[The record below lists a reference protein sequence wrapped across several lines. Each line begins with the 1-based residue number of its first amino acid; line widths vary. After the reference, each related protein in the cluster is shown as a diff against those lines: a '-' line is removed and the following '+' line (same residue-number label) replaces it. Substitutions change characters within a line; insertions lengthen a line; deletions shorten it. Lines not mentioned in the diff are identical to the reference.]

1 MKKFYYVSQTGE
13 SQGPLSLKE
22 MKSEMESLRGI
33 ISSET
38 EVCEEGGTAWISL
51 ASALKQFNQ
60 AEQQV
65 QSKVEYQASSVQETT
80 HGDRSPP
87 TIGALDTSGR
97 VERRSPWAILQFICG
112 GICIIVGFVLLNKS
126 ITRIAG
132 GAFFLIGIQAFFV
145 GFLINVFTDIR
156 WFLQESLKVQKDQAG
171 GK

>member
-1 MKKFYYVSQTGE
+1 MKKFYYVSKTGE
-13 SQGPLSLKE
+13 PQGPLSLKE

-38 EVCEEGGTAWISL
+38 EVCEEGGTNWITL
-51 ASALKQFNQ
+51 ASALKQLHQ

-65 QSKVEYQASSVQETT
+65 QSKVEHQASSVQETT
-80 HGDRSPP
+80 YGDRSPP
-87 TIGALDTSGR
+87 SIGALDTSGR

-112 GICIIVGFVLLNKS
+112 VICIIAGLALLDDRRTQ
-126 ITRIAG
+126 ITG
-132 GAFFLIGIQAFFV
+132 GALIVIGVQAFFV

>member
-1 MKKFYYVSQTGE
+1 MKKFYYVSKTGE
-13 SQGPLSLKE
+13 PQGPLSLKE

-38 EVCEEGGTAWISL
+38 EVCEEGGTNWITL
-51 ASALKQFNQ
+51 ASALKQFHQ

-65 QSKVEYQASSVQETT
+65 QSKVEHQSSSVQETT
-80 HGDRSPP
+80 YGDRSPP
-87 TIGALDTSGR
+87 SISALDTSGR
-97 VERRSPWAILQFICG
+97 VERRSPWAILQFFCG
-112 GICIIVGFVLLNKS
+112 AICIFAGFPILNKS
-126 ITRIAG
+126 PIAG
-132 GAFFLIGIQAFFV
+132 GAFILIGIQAFFV